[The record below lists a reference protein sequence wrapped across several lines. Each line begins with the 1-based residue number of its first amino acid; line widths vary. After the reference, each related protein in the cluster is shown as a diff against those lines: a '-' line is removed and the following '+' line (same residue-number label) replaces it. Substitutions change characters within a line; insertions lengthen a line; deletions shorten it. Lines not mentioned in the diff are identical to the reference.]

1 MGTIILPKI
10 FHWKLE
16 ILRYHESSKIH
27 KRTRQRVP
35 STNNGPLMK
44 KPGETERERETSISP
59 QVKKGWKKKKTEKK
73 EREKNRSKNRESR
86 IERFEMVI
94 YRERR
99 KRDGLEI
106 GSGVRTNRMY
116 AGFIRATDSERRP
129 IRRNGRAAR
138 QCVLPST
145 VREPRHTTR
154 CRLRTE
160 RDASIDFSAVCGTV
174 VECTPSNVRRGLPG
188 KTANTVLSWETRL
201 VDTVPST
208 GFPLGIMEE
217 RSRMV
222 LFRRTPTMEF
232 LRYISKFII

>member
-1 MGTIILPKI
+1 M
-10 FHWKLE
+10 
-16 ILRYHESSKIH
+16 
-27 KRTRQRVP
+27 
-35 STNNGPLMK
+35 
-44 KPGETERERETSISP
+44 
-59 QVKKGWKKKKTEKK
+59 KKKKTEKK

-208 GFPLGIMEE
+208 GFPLGIVEE

-232 LRYISKFII
+232 LTLYFKIYHLKIIVSVTFRYSMFEFRIVMKSKDIDNFDIYIYRGY

>member
-1 MGTIILPKI
+1 
-10 FHWKLE
+10 
-16 ILRYHESSKIH
+16 
-27 KRTRQRVP
+27 
-35 STNNGPLMK
+35 
-44 KPGETERERETSISP
+44 
-59 QVKKGWKKKKTEKK
+59 
-73 EREKNRSKNRESR
+73 
-86 IERFEMVI
+86 MVI

-106 GSGVRTNRMY
+106 GSGVRTNRMC

-208 GFPLGIMEE
+208 GFPLGIVRKVRGWCSSAEH
-217 RSRMV
+217 
-222 LFRRTPTMEF
+222 RRWNSYVIF
-232 LRYISKFII
+232 QNLSFKDNCFSYVSIFDVRI